1 MRLELRRVVH
11 LDQSVFEVVFR
22 IGSEFSSSA
31 LAGGDTYR
39 QGLERSEVREEQRD
53 PGVCLV

>member
-1 MRLELRRVVH
+1 MH

-22 IGSEFSSSA
+22 IGSEFSSSV

-39 QGLERSEVREEQRD
+39 QGLERSEVREEQHD